1 MEAGQGSWGSPLGT
15 PFRPPAASGPLL
27 AGQGLRPPAPRR
39 VGTAM
44 TGTPLTAE
52 GHPGPQAGQG
62 LECDLVLLVP
72 GPPTPCRQMPP
83 NTETGPTRGGHPA
96 SRSSAPP
103 PQRSSSPSDGRPR
116 RAPGGPPHSP
126 SPGPQ
131 AWHPPGPAPRVA
143 SLAPRVSA
151 HIHSGPGPP
160 EPRAYDGPFPPTSL
174 PSLPAA
180 PPSAG
185 PSPGSPHFPC
195 ASQDVPPQVGDTEVP
210 VRRTPLLAGRGPMG
224 VQHWPDS
231 FIPHPRAPPRGARG
245 KGAADKG
252 HHASSWMPR
261 RGDRHWGSPAVARGD
276 LEQRLGPG
284 TTAPARLPS
293 QPAPGRWPSP
303 VPRAPGLHVA
313 GPLHRTG

>member
-1 MEAGQGSWGSPLGT
+1 
-15 PFRPPAASGPLL
+15 
-27 AGQGLRPPAPRR
+27 
-39 VGTAM
+39 M

-62 LECDLVLLVP
+62 LEGDLVLLVP

-83 NTETGPTRGGHPA
+83 HTETGPTRGGHPA

-174 PSLPAA
+174 PSLPVA

>member
-1 MEAGQGSWGSPLGT
+1 MIWCSWCLDPQ
-15 PFRPPAASGPLL
+15 PPADRCPPTQKPGPLEGVAL
-27 AGQGLRPPAPRR
+27 PAGVRLRPPKGQA
-39 VGTAM
+39 
-44 TGTPLTAE
+44 
-52 GHPGPQAGQG
+52 HPQMADPAG
-62 LECDLVLLVP
+62 LLVALL
-72 GPPTPCRQMPP
+72 T
-83 NTETGPTRGGHPA
+83 HPA
-96 SRSSAPP
+96 
-103 PQRSSSPSDGRPR
+103 QDHR
-116 RAPGGPPHSP
+116 RGT
-126 SPGPQ
+126 
-131 AWHPPGPAPRVA
+131 PPGPAPRVA

-174 PSLPAA
+174 PRLPVA

-185 PSPGSPHFPC
+185 PSPGSPHFPS

-252 HHASSWMPR
+252 HHASSWMPWC
-261 RGDRHWGSPAVARGD
+261 GDRHWGSPAVARGD

-284 TTAPARLPS
+284 ITAPARLPS

>member
-1 MEAGQGSWGSPLGT
+1 
-15 PFRPPAASGPLL
+15 
-27 AGQGLRPPAPRR
+27 
-39 VGTAM
+39 M

-62 LECDLVLLVP
+62 LEGDLVLLVP

-83 NTETGPTRGGHPA
+83 HTETGPTRGGHPA

-185 PSPGSPHFPC
+185 PSPGSPHFPS
-195 ASQDVPPQVGDTEVP
+195 ASQDSLHKWGTQRSQCAGHPSWQGGDPWGSSTGQ
-210 VRRTPLLAGRGPMG
+210 TPSFLIHGLHPEGLAGKVLQTKAATRLPGCRGVVTGTGGLRQLRGGTWSSAWAPGPRHLHASPPSRHQVAGHLQCPGPLASTWQARCTGLASPPASAPPTPMG
-224 VQHWPDS
+224 
-231 FIPHPRAPPRGARG
+231 HPPPG
-245 KGAADKG
+245 
-252 HHASSWMPR
+252 
-261 RGDRHWGSPAVARGD
+261 
-276 LEQRLGPG
+276 
-284 TTAPARLPS
+284 
-293 QPAPGRWPSP
+293 
-303 VPRAPGLHVA
+303 
-313 GPLHRTG
+313 

>member
-1 MEAGQGSWGSPLGT
+1 
-15 PFRPPAASGPLL
+15 
-27 AGQGLRPPAPRR
+27 
-39 VGTAM
+39 M

-62 LECDLVLLVP
+62 LEGDLVLLVP

-83 NTETGPTRGGHPA
+83 PHRNRAHSRGSPCQQEFG
-96 SRSSAPP
+96 SAPP
-103 PQRSSSPSDGRPR
+103 KVKLTLRWQTPQGSWWPSSLTQPR
-116 RAPGGPPHSP
+116 TTGVAPP
-126 SPGPQ
+126 
-131 AWHPPGPAPRVA
+131 PPGPAPRVA

-185 PSPGSPHFPC
+185 PSPGSPHFPS

-252 HHASSWMPR
+252 HHASSWMPWC
-261 RGDRHWGSPAVARGD
+261 GDRHWGSPAVARGD